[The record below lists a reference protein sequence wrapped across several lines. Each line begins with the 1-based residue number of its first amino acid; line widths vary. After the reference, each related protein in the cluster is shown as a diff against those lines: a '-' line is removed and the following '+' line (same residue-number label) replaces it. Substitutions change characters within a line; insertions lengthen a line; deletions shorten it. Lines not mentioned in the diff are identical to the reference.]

1 MQIRIRSVLGITLI
15 ELLVV
20 IIILSILA
28 GMALPAFGNLGQS
41 VASRAARSELSVAL
55 AQARASAVMKRGDV
69 VACPSLDQAT
79 CHSGTRWHHGWILFH
94 DDNRNRVADAGEALL
109 SVAQAQSAGV
119 AILSS
124 GGRRTLRFL
133 ADGTSD
139 GSNVTLTFCDRR
151 GAEHARSLVLNNA
164 GRLRS
169 GVPTATQAAAACAA
183 IGT

>member
-1 MQIRIRSVLGITLI
+1 MQTRIRSALGITLI

-41 VASRAARSELSVAL
+41 MASRAARSELSVAL

-69 VACPSLDQAT
+69 VACPSLDQST
-79 CHSGTRWHHGWILFH
+79 CLHGTRWHHGWILFT
-94 DDNRNRVADAGEALL
+94 DNNRNRSMDAGETLIA
-109 SVAQAQSAGV
+109 VAQEQSAGV
-119 AILSS
+119 AIVSS
-124 GGRRTLRFL
+124 AGRRTIRFL

-151 GAEHARSLVLNNA
+151 GAGHASTLVLNNA
-164 GRLRS
+164 GRARS
-169 GVPTATQAAAACAA
+169 GVPTAAQAAVACAA
-183 IGT
+183 VGT

>member
-1 MQIRIRSVLGITLI
+1 MQSTNRSVSGITLI

-20 IIILSILA
+20 IMILSILA

-41 VASRAARSELSVAL
+41 IASRSARSELSVAL
-55 AQARASAVMKRGDV
+55 AQARASAVMKGGDV
-69 VACPSLDQAT
+69 VACPSLDQST
-79 CHSGTRWHHGWILFH
+79 CLSGTRWHHGWIVFH
-94 DDNRNRVADAGEALL
+94 DDNRNRNADADETLIA
-109 SVAQAQSAGV
+109 VAQAQSAGV
-119 AILSS
+119 AILGSA
-124 GGRRTLRFL
+124 GRRTIRFL

-139 GSNVTLTFCDRR
+139 GSNVTLTICDRR
-151 GAEHARSLVLNNA
+151 GVEHARSLVLNNA